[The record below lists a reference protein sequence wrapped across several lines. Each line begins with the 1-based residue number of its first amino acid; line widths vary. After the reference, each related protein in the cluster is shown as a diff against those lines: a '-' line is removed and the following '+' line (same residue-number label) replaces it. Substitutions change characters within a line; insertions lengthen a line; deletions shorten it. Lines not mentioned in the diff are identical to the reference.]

1 MKEQAEEMD
10 LKEIFLTIKNQQNL
24 VIDVQKHQ
32 EEMQRKQQNFI
43 IATVQKSI
51 ATEAKATQKLMM
63 DREERIM
70 EQLSSNRLA
79 NGVNERVTMARSS
92 VPGLTFLQS

>member
-1 MKEQAEEMD
+1 MD
-10 LKEIFLTIKNQQNL
+10 LKEIFLMIKNQQDL
-24 VIDVQKHQ
+24 VNDVQKHQ
-32 EEMQRKQQNFI
+32 EEMQRKQQDFI

-63 DREERIM
+63 DREERIT

-79 NGVNERVTMARSS
+79 N
-92 VPGLTFLQS
+92 